1 MTTIK
6 ASCPSCGDVE
16 LTPPQVRLVVCS
28 VRAWSYYAFTCGS
41 CLDEVRKPAGRD
53 VVALLVSGGVIAE
66 PWAVPAEALEEHTGP
81 TLCYDDVL
89 DFALWLDH
97 ADLVAAAAAG
107 GRPPRGQIM
116 STEPE
121 TAA

>member
-28 VRAWSYYAFTCGS
+28 VKAWSYYAFTCGT
-41 CLDEVRKPAGRD
+41 CLEEIRKPAGRD

-66 PWAVPAEALEEHTGP
+66 PWSVPAEALEAHDGP
-81 TLCYDDVL
+81 ALGYDDVL
-89 DFALWLDH
+89 DFALWLEH
-97 ADLVAAAAAG
+97 APDPLAALTG
-107 GRPPRGQIM
+107 V
-116 STEPE
+116 
-121 TAA
+121 